1 MKHQFVRKYFSIVLL
16 LASFMESFHHHH
28 DGLQHSDCQI
38 CSIAASIADADTPV
52 EVHYL
57 SELFLQSEATLAPLQ
72 NSIVASV
79 QDHYKSRAPPH
90 ILL

>member
-16 LASFMESFHHHH
+16 LASFMGSFHHHH

-38 CSIAASIADADTPV
+38 CTIAASIANADTPV

-57 SELFLQSEATLAPLQ
+57 TKLSLQSEATLAPLQ
-72 NSIVASV
+72 TSIVSFV
-79 QDHYKSRAPPH
+79 QNHYKSRAPPH